1 MWGVTHQT
9 GSGVLS
15 NKVTTKTS
23 EVVRKG
29 MLGKIPPIFR
39 GETLPKP
46 SRTDEHIKVTPEVNS
61 KIESFEEKNSRFKEA
76 SVRMESKQQDNKQEY
91 MTISEFARE
100 TGKSRTTVY
109 KYLDSFL
116 STYVQQD
123 AQGRKVISR
132 AAVKVFES
140 IEAGKV
146 VQDKRTEKR
155 SDAQVNEQVEQ
166 VIEALKEQLRV
177 KDEQLRAKDQ
187 QIESLHEIL
196 SRQQQLAAL
205 QEQRILQLTASEP
218 ETAATVVHEEPE
230 AEQIAAEQTAAE
242 KKGLF
247 RRILDVIRQQDS
259 Y

>member
-1 MWGVTHQT
+1 M
-9 GSGVLS
+9 
-15 NKVTTKTS
+15 
-23 EVVRKG
+23 
-29 MLGKIPPIFR
+29 
-39 GETLPKP
+39 
-46 SRTDEHIKVTPEVNS
+46 D
-61 KIESFEEKNSRFKEA
+61 
-76 SVRMESKQQDNKQEY
+76 SKQQDDKQEY
-91 MTISEFARE
+91 ISISEFARL

-116 STYVQQD
+116 SNYVQQD
-123 AQGRKVISR
+123 AQGKKVISR

-146 VQDKRTEKR
+146 VQDERTDERTEKR

-166 VIEALKEQLRV
+166 VIEALKEQLKV
-177 KDEQLRAKDQ
+177 KDQQLRAKDD
-187 QIESLHEIL
+187 QIKSLHEIL

-205 QEQRILQLTASEP
+205 QEQRIVQLTASEP
-218 ETAATVVHEEPE
+218 ETAATVEHEEPE
-230 AEQIAAEQTAAE
+230 EDQTAAEQTAAE

>member
-1 MWGVTHQT
+1 M
-9 GSGVLS
+9 
-15 NKVTTKTS
+15 
-23 EVVRKG
+23 
-29 MLGKIPPIFR
+29 
-39 GETLPKP
+39 
-46 SRTDEHIKVTPEVNS
+46 
-61 KIESFEEKNSRFKEA
+61 
-76 SVRMESKQQDNKQEY
+76 QDIDREY
-91 MTISEFARE
+91 ISISEFARE

-177 KDEQLRAKDQ
+177 KDEQ
-187 QIESLHEIL
+187 ISSLHDLLRESQAAL
-196 SRQQQLAAL
+196 SRQQQLTAL
-205 QEQRILQLTASEP
+205 QEQRIIQLTASDP
-218 ETAATVVHEEPE
+218 EEAATVEHEEPE
-230 AEQIAAEQTAAE
+230 EDQTAAEQTAAE